1 MAGINVAYLRL
12 LRAVG
17 KRLLV
22 FLARAWITK
31 GCSRVNKTFKTEP
44 VRDIESV
51 TGLTPL
57 TNAHLTFNNGL
68 RRHRVTFRRLRGRKM
83 KFMTRP
89 LRVASPQHQLPLHE
103 ATTILFH
110 ITN

>member
-44 VRDIESV
+44 VRHRI
-51 TGLTPL
+51 GYGINP
-57 TNAHLTFNNGL
+57 FNECSL
-68 RRHRVTFRRLRGRKM
+68 DF
-83 KFMTRP
+83 
-89 LRVASPQHQLPLHE
+89 
-103 ATTILFH
+103 
-110 ITN
+110 